1 MYQNLL
7 FDLDGT
13 LTDSAEGIT
22 KCVQY
27 ALAKMGIDEPDLHK
41 LEVFIGPPLRASYIK
56 YFGLTP
62 EQAEEGIAH
71 YRERYTTTGIW
82 ENKVYPGMLE
92 LLAALKQDGRRL
104 GMATAKPEVFAL
116 RIAERFGFN
125 DYLEDVT
132 GCTLDGK
139 TDNKALVVAAALEK
153 WQLCTPEQKASVALI
168 GDRREDVLA
177 AHANGIACIG
187 VGFGFAAPGELQEAG
202 ADHYAATMDDLRN
215 LLLPKQRS

>member
-22 KCVQY
+22 KCCQY
-27 ALAKMGIDEPDLHK
+27 GLAKLGIEEPDLDK
-41 LEVFIGPPLRASYIK
+41 LRVFIGPPLRASYMK
-56 YFGLTP
+56 YYGLT
-62 EQAEEGIAH
+62 EAQAEQGVAF
-71 YRERYTTTGIW
+71 YRERYTDIGIW
-82 ENKVYPGMLE
+82 ENKVYPGMMD
-92 LLAALKQDGRRL
+92 LLQALKSDGRRL
-104 GMATAKPEVFAL
+104 GMATAKPEVFAN

-132 GCTLDGK
+132 GCSLDGK
-139 TDNKALVVAAALEK
+139 TDNKALVVAAALAK
-153 WQLCTPEQKASVALI
+153 WNIVTPEQKATIALI

-177 AHANGIACIG
+177 AHANGIPCIG

-202 ADHYAATMDDLRN
+202 AEHYVETVDDLRKF
-215 LLLPKQRS
+215 LLK

>member
-22 KCVQY
+22 KCCQY
-27 ALAKMGIDEPDLHK
+27 GLAKLGIDEPDLDK
-41 LEVFIGPPLRASYIK
+41 LRVFIGPPLRASYMK
-56 YFGLTP
+56 YYGLT
-62 EQAEEGIAH
+62 EAQAEQGVAF
-71 YRERYTTTGIW
+71 YRERYTDIGIW
-82 ENKVYPGMLE
+82 ENKDYPGMMD
-92 LLAALKQDGRRL
+92 LLQALKSDGRRL
-104 GMATAKPEVFAL
+104 GMATAKPEVFAK

-132 GCTLDGK
+132 GCSLDGK
-139 TDNKALVVAAALEK
+139 TDNKALVVAAALAK
-153 WQLCTPEQKASVALI
+153 WNIVTPEQKATIALI

-177 AHANGIACIG
+177 AHANGIPCIG

-202 ADHYAATMDDLRN
+202 AEHYVETVDDLRKF
-215 LLLPKQRS
+215 LLK

>member
-22 KCVQY
+22 KCCQY
-27 ALAKMGIDEPDLHK
+27 GLAKLGIDEPDLDK
-41 LEVFIGPPLRASYIK
+41 LRVFIGPPLRASYMK
-56 YFGLTP
+56 YYGLT
-62 EQAEEGIAH
+62 EAQAEQGVAF
-71 YRERYTTTGIW
+71 YRERFTDIGIW
-82 ENKVYPGMLE
+82 ENKVYPGMMD
-92 LLAALKQDGRRL
+92 LLQALKSDGRRL
-104 GMATAKPEVFAL
+104 GMATAKPEVFAK

-132 GCTLDGK
+132 GCSLDGK
-139 TDNKALVVAAALEK
+139 TDNKALVVAAALAK
-153 WQLCTPEQKASVALI
+153 WNIVTPEQKATIALI

-177 AHANGIACIG
+177 AHANGIPCIG

-202 ADHYAATMDDLRN
+202 AEHYVETVDDLRKF
-215 LLLPKQRS
+215 LLK

>member
-27 ALAKMGIDEPDLHK
+27 GLKGLGIDEPDLKK
-41 LEVFIGPPLRASYIK
+41 LYVFIGPPLRDSYMK
-56 YFGLTP
+56 YYGLSR
-62 EQAEEGIAH
+62 EQAERGVEI
-71 YRERYTTTGIW
+71 YRERYTDIGIW
-82 ENKVYPGMLE
+82 ENRVYEGMLE
-92 LLAALKQDGRRL
+92 LLKDLQGAGYRC

-116 RIAERFGFN
+116 RIAEHFGFN
-125 DYLEDVT
+125 DVLCDIS
-132 GCTLDGK
+132 GCSLDGK
-139 TDNKALVVAAALEK
+139 TDKKSMVIADALEK
-153 WQLCTPEQKASVALI
+153 WNITTDEEKAKTVLI

-187 VGFGFAAPGELQEAG
+187 AGWGFGSLEELEDAG
-202 ADHYAATMDDLRN
+202 ADGYLHTVADLRKY
-215 LLLPKQRS
+215 LLK